1 MISAPM
7 RILAIETSCDETAI
21 AIIEK
26 MDSRNFR
33 VLANIVS
40 SQVKLHEKFGGVVPN
55 LARREH
61 EKNLVPVLI
70 KALKKAQMLKSKSKN
85 QSKSHILDSRFQI
98 LNSILEREQELLTRF
113 KKYVLRLEKPPINT
127 IAVTYGPG
135 LAPALWTGVNFAK
148 ALSTLWRLPLR
159 PINHMEGH
167 IFSSLISQKKNTN
180 KYSLA
185 AIRYPAIALLVSGGH
200 TELHLIK
207 RLGSYKRLGETL
219 DDASGEAFDK
229 VAKMLGLKYP
239 GGPEISKWAERG
251 NPYAIIFPRPMLKAD
266 NFDFS
271 FSGLKT
277 SVLYYLRDNGQLLS
291 STGTGHLFVPAT
303 KSSLDSRASAEPSPR
318 RSETFRTKT
327 TAALANIAASFE
339 QAVVDVL
346 VEKTLRAAKKYRA
359 KTILIGGGVAAN
371 KKLRAELKKK
381 IEKQIPNATLLVPQ
395 ISQTGDNALMIALA
409 AIYGERLVL
418 SKVEGSRT
426 TFSPNKKAPKQIGAE
441 PGLRL

>member
-1 MISAPM
+1 MLV
-7 RILAIETSCDETAI
+7 REEILRES
-21 AIIEK
+21 
-26 MDSRNFR
+26 
-33 VLANIVS
+33 
-40 SQVKLHEKFGGVVPN
+40 FGKHILP
-55 LARREH
+55 
-61 EKNLVPVLI
+61 
-70 KALKKAQMLKSKSKN
+70 LKKPTIDL
-85 QSKSHILDSRFQI
+85 
-98 LNSILEREQELLTRF
+98 
-113 KKYVLRLEKPPINT
+113 

-148 ALSTLWRLPLR
+148 ALSSLWHLPLL

-167 IFSSLISQKKNTN
+167 IFSSLIEQKKNTN
-180 KYSLA
+180 KYSSRRKVGTPTETSELT
-185 AIRYPAIALLVSGGH
+185 AIHYPAIALLVSGGH

-207 RLGSYKRLGETL
+207 KLGNHKRLGETL

-239 GGPEISKWAERG
+239 GGPEISKQAEMG
-251 NPYAIIFPRPMLKAD
+251 NPRAISFPRPMLKAD

-277 SVLYYLRDNGQLLS
+277 SVLYYLRDNEQLLS

-303 KSSLDSRASAEPSPR
+303 KSSLDSRASAEPSPQ

-327 TAALANIAASFE
+327 TATLADVAASFE

-346 VEKTLRAAKKYRA
+346 VEKTLRAAKKYKA

-371 KKLRAELKKK
+371 KKLRATLSVRIKKEL
-381 IEKQIPNATLLVPQ
+381 PRALFLTPQ

-409 AIYGERLVL
+409 AVYGEHFDFAQR
-418 SKVEGSRT
+418 KHSRT
-426 TFSPNKKAPKQIGAE
+426 TFSPNKKAPKKFGAE